1 MTDQQTSIF
10 SKIISREIP
19 ATIVYENDHV
29 VAFKDIH
36 PQAPTHI
43 LVVPRKPV
51 RDIMECDKELL
62 GEVMEAAKEVARQQG
77 IVEDGFRVVINTG
90 AAAGQTVF
98 HLHVHVIGGRE
109 LGWPPG

>member
-1 MTDQQTSIF
+1 MAEQETTIF
-10 SKIISREIP
+10 TKIISREIP

-36 PQAPTHI
+36 PQAPCHI

-51 RDIMECDKELL
+51 RDLIECDKELL
-62 GEVMEAAKEVARQQG
+62 AEVMEAAKEVARQQG
-77 IVEDGFRVVINTG
+77 IVEEGFRVVINTG

-109 LGWPPG
+109 LNWPPG